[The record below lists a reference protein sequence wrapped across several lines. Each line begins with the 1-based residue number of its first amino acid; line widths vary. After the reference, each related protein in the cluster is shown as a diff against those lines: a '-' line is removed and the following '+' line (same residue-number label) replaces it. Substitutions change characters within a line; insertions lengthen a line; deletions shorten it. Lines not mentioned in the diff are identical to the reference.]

1 MIYRIFRFILTCLR
15 EHAHHLPEVALEHWK
30 AVRSGS
36 RRDLSRAVTLLEI
49 IERREKIN
57 REQLHLRIARVR
69 VYSNQY
75 SAHHGAM
82 SGGQVVANHSSSR
95 KEKRQYKKP
104 KHKIQKDRGGTS
116 TSGSA
121 LVGAGSSWAG
131 TDRCCP
137 APVIAITT
145 SII

>member
-1 MIYRIFRFILTCLR
+1 MD
-15 EHAHHLPEVALEHWK
+15 K
-30 AVRSGS
+30 
-36 RRDLSRAVTLLEI
+36 
-49 IERREKIN
+49 
-57 REQLHLRIARVR
+57 ARVR

-75 SAHHGAM
+75 SAHHAAM